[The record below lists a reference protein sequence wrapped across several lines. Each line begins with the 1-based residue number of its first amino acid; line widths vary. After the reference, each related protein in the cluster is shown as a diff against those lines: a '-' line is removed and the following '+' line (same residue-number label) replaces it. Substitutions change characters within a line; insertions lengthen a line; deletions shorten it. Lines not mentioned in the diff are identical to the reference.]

1 MNPTDIFS
9 FFEEQ
14 KAKGVDLVLATV
26 CETKG
31 STYSKIGS
39 YMLISNEGLFYGLL
53 SGGCLEGDLAERA
66 KEVLKNNQSQQVT
79 YDLSQNDDLLWGL
92 GVGCD
97 GLMRIF
103 LQPLLSKNNYEPF
116 VSIKDNMHANQP
128 GVFVTVI
135 ESSDHKNISASAVG
149 TDHSFHNFNI
159 QSSLIP
165 TIKKEILNVI
175 QCKESSLQDIEVDGQ
190 VSTVLYTI
198 LKPLPKILI
207 LGAGLDA
214 EPIVRMSVELGWRI
228 TVQDHRPAYIEKGNF
243 GAAAN
248 VHCIPVKSL
257 SKEINL
263 EEFDA
268 AIVMSHHIEA
278 DRDYLKILASTNIP
292 YIGLLGP
299 KERKNKILGELGEAA
314 SSLKDRLYGPAGLD
328 IGGRGPSTIA
338 LSIVSQIHQ
347 ELISRKVL

>member
-1 MNPTDIFS
+1 
-9 FFEEQ
+9 
-14 KAKGVDLVLATV
+14 
-26 CETKG
+26 
-31 STYSKIGS
+31 
-39 YMLISNEGLFYGLL
+39 MLISNEGLFYGLL

-79 YDLSQNDDLLWGL
+79 YDLSQNDELLWGL

-116 VSIKDNMHANQP
+116 ASIKDNMHANQL

-149 TDHSFHNFNI
+149 TEHSFQNFNI

-165 TIKKEILNVI
+165 IIKKEILNVI
-175 QCKESSLQDIEVDGQ
+175 QRLESSLQNIEVDGQ
-190 VSTVLYTI
+190 TSTVLYTI

-214 EPIVRMSVELGWRI
+214 EPIVRISAELGWRTTI
-228 TVQDHRPAYIEKGNF
+228 QDHRPAYIEKGNF
-243 GAAAN
+243 SAASS
-248 VHCIPVKSL
+248 VHCVPVKSL

-263 EEFDA
+263 KEFDA

-314 SSLKDRLYGPAGLD
+314 LSLKDRLHGPAGLD

-347 ELISRKVL
+347 ELN

>member
-1 MNPTDIFS
+1 
-9 FFEEQ
+9 
-14 KAKGVDLVLATV
+14 
-26 CETKG
+26 
-31 STYSKIGS
+31 
-39 YMLISNEGLFYGLL
+39 MLISNEGLFYGLL

-66 KEVLKNNQSQQVT
+66 KEVLKNNQSQQIT

-165 TIKKEILNVI
+165 IIKKEILNVI
-175 QCKESSLQDIEVDGQ
+175 QCLESSLQDIKVDGQ
-190 VSTVLYTI
+190 TSTVLYTI
-198 LKPLPKILI
+198 LKPLPRILI

-214 EPIVRMSVELGWRI
+214 EPIIRMSAELGWRI

-243 GAAAN
+243 GVASS
-248 VHCIPVKSL
+248 VHCVPVKSL

-263 EEFDA
+263 KEFDA

-299 KERKNKILGELGEAA
+299 EERKNKILGELGAVA
-314 SSLKDRLYGPAGLD
+314 SSLKNRLHGPAGLD

-338 LSIVSQIHQ
+338 LSIVSQIHR
-347 ELISRKVL
+347 ELN